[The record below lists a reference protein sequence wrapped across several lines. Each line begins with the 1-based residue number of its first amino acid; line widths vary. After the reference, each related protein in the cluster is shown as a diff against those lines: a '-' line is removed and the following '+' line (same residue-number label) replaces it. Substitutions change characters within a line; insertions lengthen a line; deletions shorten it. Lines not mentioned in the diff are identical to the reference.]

1 MSFRPELL
9 LLSSSTCRDF
19 RPFVLEPDEFADNHG
34 FVRMRERSRGDC
46 TDGETNG
53 GGIDDGTGK
62 LFLDESAEQDSV
74 LR

>member
-9 LLSSSTCRDF
+9 LLSSKVSRDF
-19 RPFVLEPDEFADNHG
+19 RPFVLDPEELADSHG

-46 TDGETNG
+46 IGGEISG

-62 LFLDESAEQDSV
+62 LFLVESAE
-74 LR
+74 